1 VSVTW
6 QEPRPVLWI
15 EPRPVEWREPLPVMW
30 VDQSIFPDAAP
41 SVTNPIVTES
51 GAYWV
56 TESGAYII
64 WQ

>member
-1 VSVTW
+1 M
-6 QEPRPVLWI
+6 LWV

-56 TESGAYII
+56 TESGTYII